1 MTLSPESRLGNSRRV
16 DGSSPGPDNRRPF
29 QLSFRPQ
36 SAPVVRRSPFP
47 ALAAADS
54 PKPTLALGGVRLVV
68 ASLARMDLL
77 VLMAPD
83 RAWLASV
90 ARERLRLIQNR
101 LHYVLEFDCGSV
113 DDRDLYELAIE
124 YAARGR
130 DDAGNRVVR
139 IRT

>member
-1 MTLSPESRLGNSRRV
+1 
-16 DGSSPGPDNRRPF
+16 
-29 QLSFRPQ
+29 
-36 SAPVVRRSPFP
+36 
-47 ALAAADS
+47 
-54 PKPTLALGGVRLVV
+54 
-68 ASLARMDLL
+68 MDLL

-101 LHYVLEFDCGSV
+101 LYYVLEFDCGSV

-139 IRT
+139 IRA